1 MDHDSISDKYFVDSQ
16 DPYTKSNEEQAKVLS
31 TYIAM
36 AVLTIQNAEKELA
49 EITDRKK
56 EIEEILNKDKEI
68 KCEIQNNIS
77 EYKKVLKKDKEV
89 CESLNAI
96 RWFFLVVAVFSF
108 MVVPVLLLILIFFID
123 QNKAVDIFQSI
134 ASSFIPYI
142 VTICG
147 IIASTGLA
155 NIYRILRDIK
165 KDIDK
170 IKENT

>member
-1 MDHDSISDKYFVDSQ
+1 M
-16 DPYTKSNEEQAKVLS
+16 
-31 TYIAM
+31 
-36 AVLTIQNAEKELA
+36 
-49 EITDRKK
+49 
-56 EIEEILNKDKEI
+56 
-68 KCEIQNNIS
+68 

>member
-68 KCEIQNNIS
+68 KC
-77 EYKKVLKKDKEV
+77 
-89 CESLNAI
+89 
-96 RWFFLVVAVFSF
+96 
-108 MVVPVLLLILIFFID
+108 
-123 QNKAVDIFQSI
+123 
-134 ASSFIPYI
+134 
-142 VTICG
+142 G
-147 IIASTGLA
+147 I
-155 NIYRILRDIK
+155 
-165 KDIDK
+165 
-170 IKENT
+170 